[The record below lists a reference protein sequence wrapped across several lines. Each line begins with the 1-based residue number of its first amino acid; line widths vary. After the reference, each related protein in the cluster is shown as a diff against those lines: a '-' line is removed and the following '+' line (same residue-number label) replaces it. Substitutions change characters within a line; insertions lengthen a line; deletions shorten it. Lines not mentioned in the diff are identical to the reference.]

1 MNRKQTISITE
12 KNRHFAQ
19 DLDALRKL
27 KAVMIANGVFFG
39 LFGILFFYESELLG
53 GELIMMVDLSI
64 IFLPVY
70 FLYLIVYGFCSVWY
84 TNLLLMCQEVL
95 FFFLTVFFTIG
106 LFMPFHFMKSP
117 VPKVEE
123 AIVLVAASVGLSFG
137 CGLIAKVILL
147 LKNRI
152 TKNEVKENEQDQ
164 AVEL

>member
-1 MNRKQTISITE
+1 MNRKQTIPITE

-39 LFGILFFYESELLG
+39 LFGILFFFESKLPTED
-53 GELIMMVDLSI
+53 LINVDLSI

-106 LFMPFHFMKSP
+106 LFIPFHFMKSP

-147 LKNRI
+147 LKNRKKKI
-152 TKNEVKENEQDQ
+152 EVKENEQDQ